1 MAKKLDKWE
10 SRHKQRLSLY
20 QRRVDAL
27 YKKACRELSRITA
40 NLRDYNPE
48 DAFSFKNRP
57 SIQQGVESVLNG
69 LKSGIT
75 TIIVDGVNSEWTLA
89 NDKNNELSRQ
99 VFGDNVGKLS
109 QEQYRRYFSDNDEA
123 RKAFLARKE
132 NGLSL
137 SDRVWNY
144 TNQFKNEIELGLD
157 IGLRNGLSA
166 DEMTRELKQYLKYPD
181 KLFRRVR
188 DERGV
193 LQLSKA
199 AADFHPGRGVYRSS
213 YKNALRLA
221 VTETNMAYRTADHD
235 RIQTM
240 DFVVGIRVVLSNNH
254 TVNGMPLYDICDEL
268 SAPLGSTATKGRGC
282 YPKDFK
288 FTGWH
293 PNCRCHVEFIQL
305 TQEEMDR
312 MTQDTLDGKPW
323 SGNSVNEVKDVPL
336 AYKEWC
342 EQHANEIIQGADR
355 NKLPYFVRDN
365 LDVSMTAAK
374 RGFVEY
380 ASVTRAD
387 LDFLSRQGIIGDT
400 PEWETWKQQASKIL
414 STYSGK
420 EAQEFLSRQGWSD
433 SVAHSVFDYVK
444 TYQDRIPQA
453 KYMLEDIARLKG
465 HDEIARIKKINALKH
480 LCAAECQKDLAKWGA
495 VDGLEFVRV
504 EKNYSAMKAQ
514 TLTTKGGINVNISD
528 LKLDIVTYRDKW
540 GKTYSYPIGVKED
553 ELIFK
558 AGQASK
564 VLRTLPP
571 YLRGQV
577 KNLYFF
583 QRDCPMNPYW
593 ELEYLMPNFKAQA
606 TDGTKTTWWIKPDT
620 AGRFHKVMCHES
632 AHVFDNAHSV
642 TTSRLWLEAIDKDF
656 AALSELPQILRY
668 PTSYAERSPVEDFAE
683 SIAVYIKNPAEFR
696 KVFKYRA
703 QVIEALIKKH
713 PKG

>member
-1 MAKKLDKWE
+1 MAKKPDKWE

-27 YKKACRELSRITA
+27 YTKACRELSRITA
-40 NLRDYNPE
+40 NLREYSPW
-48 DAFSFKNRP
+48 DAFSFKNHP
-57 SIQQGVESVLNG
+57 SIQQSVESVLNG
-69 LKSGIT
+69 LKSGVT

-89 NDKNNELSRQ
+89 NDKSNELSRQ

-144 TNQFKNEIELGLD
+144 TSQFKNEIELGLD

-166 DEMTRELKQYLKYPD
+166 DEMTRELKQYLKHPD

-199 AADFHPGRGVYRSS
+199 AADFHPGKGVYRSS

-293 PNCRCHVEFIQL
+293 PNCRCHVEFIQI

-323 SGNSVNEVKDVPL
+323 SGNSVNEVKDVPEEFK
-336 AYKEWC
+336 AWVQNNSPRIVKS
-342 EQHANEIIQGADR
+342 
-355 NKLPYFVRDN
+355 NKLPYFMADN
-365 LDVSMTAAK
+365 ERYVVGVMQEAQPSTRISALMENNHFKQYIQGLLNSSDKYDTLYQQYINSGDLPDMQRAMIINQLKQEAASITHQNLRK
-374 RGFVEY
+374 AGLVGDNWVLSRSQFDAEVERGFEGYV
-380 ASVTRAD
+380 ANNVTGAQKYLRIQPHNMD
-387 LDFLSRQGIIGDT
+387 L
-400 PEWETWKQQASKIL
+400 
-414 STYSGK
+414 
-420 EAQEFLSRQGWSD
+420 
-433 SVAHSVFDYVK
+433 
-444 TYQDRIPQA
+444 
-453 KYMLEDIARLKG
+453 
-465 HDEIARIKKINALKH
+465 
-480 LCAAECQKDLAKWGA
+480 
-495 VDGLEFVRV
+495 
-504 EKNYSAMKAQ
+504 
-514 TLTTKGGINVNISD
+514 
-528 LKLDIVTYRDKW
+528 
-540 GKTYSYPIGVKED
+540 
-553 ELIFK
+553 LIFK
-558 AGQASK
+558 DTAGREFAYPVGATKGYFSAIEASK
-564 VLRTLPP
+564 VIEDFPP
-571 YLRGQV
+571 YLKEKILRVTFAGV
-577 KNLYFF
+577 ESS
-583 QRDCPMNPYW
+583 MNPYW
-593 ELEYLMPNFKAQA
+593 EWRYNYPNFKAAA
-606 TDGTKTTWWIKPDT
+606 TDGGKTTFFSQPADAEAFKGYMLHE
-620 AGRFHKVMCHES
+620 AGHIIDGAKSRFSSSKGWREAVRQDAEYWDKMREAAGLKKRKV
-632 AHVFDNAHSV
+632 SV
-642 TTSRLWLEAIDKDF
+642 S
-656 AALSELPQILRY
+656 Y
-668 PTSYAERSPVEDFAE
+668 YAETSPTEDFAE
-683 SIAVYIKNPAEFR
+683 SIKAFNADPKWFKSSFPHRSAYIKDIAHRLSGHFP
-696 KVFKYRA
+696 
-703 QVIEALIKKH
+703 KK
-713 PKG
+713 P